1 MSTDLPADDLAYKEL
16 AARVI
21 AQNEAARK
29 RFGLASARMM
39 KATVGEDNVSD
50 IIRDFFGSGEE
61 SGAEPVEAGDV
72 DKDAGSAESGPG
84 SEDVRAESGGGE
96 PQSPAAVVG
105 Q

>member
-1 MSTDLPADDLAYKEL
+1 MTDLSADDLAYKEL

-21 AQNEAARK
+21 AQNEEARK
-29 RFGLASARMM
+29 RFGLASLRMM

-50 IIRDFFGSGEE
+50 IIKHFLGTGGE

-72 DKDAGSAESGPG
+72 DKDAGSAESRP
-84 SEDVRAESGGGE
+84 SAENEREESGGGE
-96 PQSPAAVVG
+96 PQNPPAVVG